1 MYTLD
6 GEIILFLKVHPINVD
21 LLSEEELE
29 SKMDNMSIEFSN
41 EQEPY
46 TIFVIPRMVD
56 ISENI
61 YFQESLRDKTKDDV
75 SVEIINKRI
84 RFQNNLIKDKDII
97 ENEFYI
103 CIFEKFSEGIE
114 NRIQKRAN
122 NWVSRFRTCEF
133 KSEVL
138 DEKDIIL
145 LVKSFTIPEFARKEG
160 TDYRDN
166 IVRIKRGEHC

>member
-84 RFQNNLIKDKDII
+84 RFQNNLIKD
-97 ENEFYI
+97 
-103 CIFEKFSEGIE
+103 
-114 NRIQKRAN
+114 
-122 NWVSRFRTCEF
+122 
-133 KSEVL
+133 
-138 DEKDIIL
+138 
-145 LVKSFTIPEFARKEG
+145 
-160 TDYRDN
+160 
-166 IVRIKRGEHC
+166 